1 MNERGRVST
10 LSSLE
15 EAGTRFQVRAQHPI
29 GAAAFLVLGKVRGT
43 SGGWLRGPGVGSR
56 DGCFFQLAFD
66 RLAQ

>member
-15 EAGTRFQVRAQHPI
+15 VAGTRCQVRTQHPI

-43 SGGWLRGPGVGSR
+43 SGGWLRGQSAGSR
-56 DGCFFQLAFD
+56 DGCRPQPALD